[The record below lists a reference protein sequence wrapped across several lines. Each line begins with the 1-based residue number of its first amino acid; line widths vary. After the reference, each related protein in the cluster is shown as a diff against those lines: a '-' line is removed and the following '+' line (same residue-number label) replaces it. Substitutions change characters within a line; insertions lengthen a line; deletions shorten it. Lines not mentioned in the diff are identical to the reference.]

1 MNQKILLT
9 PIEAACYLKCSIK
22 TLANWRSKGIG
33 PPFIKKGRIAY
44 ERIELDQ
51 WLAGR
56 TFTSTAQARMKSHKS
71 QSA

>member
-1 MNQKILLT
+1 MNQKTLLT

-44 ERIELDQ
+44 EQTELER
-51 WLAGR
+51 WLDGR
-56 TFTSTAQARMKSHKS
+56 TFTSTAQARLRGHKS
-71 QSA
+71 QPP